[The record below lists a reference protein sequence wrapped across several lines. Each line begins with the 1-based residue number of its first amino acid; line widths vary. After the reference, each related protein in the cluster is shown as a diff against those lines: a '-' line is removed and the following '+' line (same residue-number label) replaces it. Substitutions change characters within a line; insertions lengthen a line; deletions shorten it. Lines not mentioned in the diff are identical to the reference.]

1 MNRRVVGQ
9 HLRYSAFLLI
19 LLMLILNVAPQG
31 VLAADKLV
39 GIHTAQSVS
48 QCMPWIAQ
56 ETGLFQKYNLDF
68 QLIYIG
74 ASPLATAV
82 MLGEDAEVSV
92 GGGSAFVR
100 AFVQGATDLVFI
112 GAVKNILTHAI
123 MTRPEIKKMEELKG
137 KKVGVT
143 RIGSNSHYFTVQAM
157 RRSALDPLRD
167 ITYIQTGR
175 EADALTALISGSIDA
190 ATVSPPFDAMAL
202 DKGFHPVAYGPD
214 LKIPYAA
221 TGLGSR
227 RSVIV
232 KRPQVVGQFMRVMA
246 EAAKILHADREFTY
260 KVLAKRLRVND
271 RKILD
276 AAYNTEI
283 KALDARLNIKTE
295 AIQAILEE
303 ISQVDPRANKVKA
316 QDLIDRRY
324 LNEMEKSGF
333 FARLW
338 TEKQ

>member
-1 MNRRVVGQ
+1 MKRQSVAQ
-9 HLRYSAFLLI
+9 HLGYPVFLLV
-19 LLMLILNVAPQG
+19 LVMMGAAPQR

-39 GIHTAQSVS
+39 GIHTAQSIS

-56 ETGLFQKYNLDF
+56 EARLFEKYDLDF

-82 MLGEDAEVSV
+82 MLGGDAEVSV

-100 AFVQGATDLVFI
+100 AFVQGATELVFI

-123 MTRPEIKKMEELKG
+123 MTRPGIKRIEELKG
-137 KKVGVT
+137 RKIGVT
-143 RIGSNSHYFTVQAM
+143 RIGSNSHYFTIQAI
-157 RRSALDPLRD
+157 RRSALDPVRD
-167 ITYIQTGR
+167 VTYIQTGR
-175 EADALTALISGSIDA
+175 EADALVALLSGSVDA
-190 ATVSPPFDAMAL
+190 ATVSPPFDAMAF
-202 DKGFHPVAYGPD
+202 DKGLHAVAYGPD

-221 TGLGSR
+221 TGLGAR
-227 RSVIV
+227 RSVMA
-232 KRPQVVGQFMRVMA
+232 KRPQVIGQFMRVMA
-246 EAAKILHADREFTY
+246 EAAKILHMDKEFTY
-260 KVLAKRLRVND
+260 KVLEKRLRLSD

-283 KALDARLNIKTE
+283 KALDPRLNIKTE

-303 ISQVDPRANKVKA
+303 VSQVDPRAKKVRA

-324 LNEMEKSGF
+324 LDELEKSGF
-333 FARLW
+333 FERLW
-338 TEKQ
+338 QATGQ